1 MDVEIQLGSPRHN
14 CDRFGICQISTLSQK
29 IYHIS
34 EGKALANVKIE
45 VNNSFLLR
53 FYRKSITNDTF
64 NKHFANGYF
73 SITATATPSGNVFK
87 ALGIKPFS
95 LEAGQYPI
103 RLTKGYAEVRMTYSN
118 AAHYADCACTATIDS
133 G

>member
-14 CDRFGICQISTLSQK
+14 CDRFGICQMNALSQK
-29 IYHIS
+29 TYQLN
-34 EGKALANVKIE
+34 EGKALASITLLAAQTI
-45 VNNSFLLR
+45 LLR
-53 FYRKSITNDTF
+53 FYRNSISDDTF

-73 SITATATPSGNVFK
+73 SITATATPSGNIFNT
-87 ALGIKPFS
+87 LGIKPFS

-103 RLTKGYAEVRMTYSN
+103 HLTKCYAEVRITYQDTE
-118 AAHYADCACTATIDS
+118 HYADCACASMMDS